1 VVRDEFFKS
10 RKKEKN
16 SMEQVQLQATLRNKE
31 ETGKSM
37 AVKLR
42 AKGFVPAVVY
52 KAAEETLSITINEK
66 DFLKAM
72 HTSAGANVL
81 IELLISGDTADK
93 KHSRTVIIKEIQ
105 QHPYKDNVLH
115 VDFYQIALDEVIKVK
130 VPIVTK
136 GEAVGTKTGGI
147 VERIMWEVEI
157 ECLPTQIPEKLEID
171 ISSMEVG
178 HHKIINDIAVPSGV
192 KILAEPEQI
201 VVAVEAKKA
210 VEEVVAVPEGAPDEP
225 EVIREKKLTDEEAA
239 EEAPAAEEKKPK
251 EDKKPKEE
259 KK

>member
-1 VVRDEFFKS
+1 
-10 RKKEKN
+10 
-16 SMEQVQLQATLRNKE
+16 
-31 ETGKSM
+31 
-37 AVKLR
+37 
-42 AKGFVPAVVY
+42 
-52 KAAEETLSITINEK
+52 
-66 DFLKAM
+66 
-72 HTSAGANVL
+72 
-81 IELLISGDTADK
+81 
-93 KHSRTVIIKEIQ
+93 
-105 QHPYKDNVLH
+105 
-115 VDFYQIALDEVIKVK
+115 
-130 VPIVTK
+130 
-136 GEAVGTKTGGI
+136 
-147 VERIMWEVEI
+147 VEI